1 MSDFAPGQQIRCTVK
16 DLPANKGGRDTI
28 LRLMRQ
34 DPQISKA
41 LRRSQHERSRTT
53 PFHQRGGRRWYVR
66 PRPGKIAKL
75 ERGESWTISFVPHL
89 GPDLK
94 SVEPYLE
101 IEAA

>member
-16 DLPANKGGRDTI
+16 DLPAAKGGRETI

-34 DPQISKA
+34 DPQINKA
-41 LRRSQHERSRTT
+41 LRRSQQERARTM
-53 PFHQRGGRRWYVR
+53 PFHQRGGRRWFIR

-75 ERGESWTISFVPHL
+75 ERGESGTMGCVPHL
-89 GPDLK
+89 APDLK
-94 SVEPYLE
+94 SVESYLE